1 MLRLKRILNKFL
13 PPSAE
18 TVQSYQ
24 NTIEQ
29 KIVELLDALEVVADR
44 QKQIEE
50 IKVDSIIKNL
60 ESIIG
65 HLNSDFLHQIEA
77 VTSKQVEGWTWERF
91 LRMEAVINT
100 QSDKLLSDLQSKHM
114 SITAYNKKYYWNN
127 PYEKSAI
134 ENNWGDLSKD
144 TLLQDKYIKLIRGL
158 DDISIRTI
166 NRILFRQSRFLSD
179 ECNQID
185 LFTLEEQRQL
195 HFIDDEFEKEIVKIG
210 DETYAY
216 GHYLLP
222 INHFE
227 AVVFYYKYCLSEL
240 DSIEQIKGKT
250 IIDAGAYIGDTALIF
265 SELAPEKIVSFEPVQ
280 ENIELCKKTVQMNGL
295 TNVVLEQKA
304 LGSQA
309 GYMDM
314 YIAGEGS
321 TSHPREEDRVF
332 YAQDTSRVQVVTLDN
347 YVNENQLRV
356 GLIKADV
363 EGSEL
368 DLLLGARQVISEQ
381 RPVLLI
387 CIYHNRHDFFNIK
400 PILESWN
407 LNYRFKIRKP
417 VVPNATYETLLIAEP
432 YDTTE

>member
-114 SITAYNKKYYWNN
+114 SITTYNKKYYWNN

-195 HFIDDEFEKEIVKIG
+195 HFIDDEFEKEIVKTVANVLI
-210 DETYAY
+210 DI
-216 GHYLLP
+216 LL
-222 INHFE
+222 
-227 AVVFYYKYCLSEL
+227 
-240 DSIEQIKGKT
+240 
-250 IIDAGAYIGDTALIF
+250 
-265 SELAPEKIVSFEPVQ
+265 
-280 ENIELCKKTVQMNGL
+280 
-295 TNVVLEQKA
+295 
-304 LGSQA
+304 
-309 GYMDM
+309 
-314 YIAGEGS
+314 
-321 TSHPREEDRVF
+321 
-332 YAQDTSRVQVVTLDN
+332 
-347 YVNENQLRV
+347 
-356 GLIKADV
+356 
-363 EGSEL
+363 
-368 DLLLGARQVISEQ
+368 
-381 RPVLLI
+381 
-387 CIYHNRHDFFNIK
+387 
-400 PILESWN
+400 
-407 LNYRFKIRKP
+407 
-417 VVPNATYETLLIAEP
+417 
-432 YDTTE
+432 